1 MKFHA
6 LHPVFGILVKV
17 VVFKEES
24 LDFSK
29 FSLQNKK
36 DIAVVAILFYD
47 GLTTGK
53 LNWVKWVYQTFD
65 FLGDQAFEVWH
76 ASHKFDYGFSLFV
89 FYLA

>member
-1 MKFHA
+1 
-6 LHPVFGILVKV
+6 
-17 VVFKEES
+17 
-24 LDFSK
+24 
-29 FSLQNKK
+29 
-36 DIAVVAILFYD
+36 VAILFYD